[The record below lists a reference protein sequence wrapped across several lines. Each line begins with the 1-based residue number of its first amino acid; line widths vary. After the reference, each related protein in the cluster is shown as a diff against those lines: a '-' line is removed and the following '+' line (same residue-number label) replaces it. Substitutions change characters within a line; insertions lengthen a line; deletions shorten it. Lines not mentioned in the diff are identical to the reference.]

1 MAEKVIIPLEA
12 KVDKAIE
19 EIAGLKEE
27 LKGVAEA
34 NKTAAKATK
43 GLASGF
49 KGLGLA
55 MKTAG
60 IGLIIG
66 ALNMLKEVLMK
77 NQPVVD
83 FMDKAMTSLGLVF
96 QKVSETVIDLG
107 TNIID
112 AFSNPKE
119 ALEGLWEAIKTNIVN
134 RFEGLINQ
142 FKAVGKVLEGVF
154 TLDWDMIKEGAS
166 DSATAFVQ
174 IATGLDEVQQ
184 TQAQEFFKETATAI
198 AQVTTEAV
206 KTADALVDQ
215 RKEVELLEAGQQKLM
230 LTYQNQ
236 AELQRQ
242 IRDDE
247 SLTFEERI
255 AANERL
261 GEILDEQLETE
272 QSLAQRKLDLAKAE
286 LELNSENLELQKAV
300 ILAETELVDIEER
313 ITGQRSEQLTNTN
326 ALVREQI
333 DATNEL
339 ALVGKSQ
346 RELEITELNQW
357 YKDKLKLAKK
367 AGVDTEN
374 IDKEFAR
381 RKKKITQA
389 QINDEVA
396 AFGQLAGALGALA
409 GDNKELAAA
418 EAIIQTYLG
427 ATKAFGQGGVVGF
440 VTAAAVIAAGLANV
454 KKIYDTDIPSGEAA
468 GGSIPSGISS
478 GGGNVPSVGSSIAA
492 AIPTETN
499 LTDVVSSVN
508 NRNQEPIRAYVVA
521 QEVTDSQEANAYL
534 NNQKTL

>member
-418 EAIIQTYLG
+418 EAIIHTYLG

>member
-12 KVDKAIE
+12 KLDKAIE

-27 LKGVAEA
+27 LKGVADA
-34 NKTAAKATK
+34 NKKAAKATK
-43 GLASGF
+43 GLAKGF
-49 KGLGLA
+49 KGVGLA

-60 IGLIIG
+60 IGLVIS
-66 ALNMLKEVLMK
+66 ALNMLKEVLMQ

-83 FMDKAMTSLGLVF
+83 FMDKAMTSLGIVF
-96 QKVSETVIDLG
+96 QKVSETVISLG
-107 TNIID
+107 TDIVD

-119 ALEGLWEAIKTNIVN
+119 AIKGLWVVIKENLVN
-134 RFEGLINQ
+134 RFEGVINQ

-154 TLDWDMIKEGAS
+154 TLDFDLIKEGAS

-174 IATGLDEVQQ
+174 MATGLDEVQQ
-184 TQAQEFFKETATAI
+184 TQAQEFFKETATALVE
-198 AQVTTEAV
+198 VTTQAV

-286 LELNSENLELQKAV
+286 LEQNSENLELQKAV
-300 ILAETELVDIEER
+300 IAAETELVDIEER

-326 ALVREQI
+326 ALLKEQLE
-333 DATNEL
+333 ATNDL
-339 ALVGKSQ
+339 SLIGKNQ
-346 RELEITELNQW
+346 RELELIELDQW
-357 YKDKLKLAKK
+357 YQEKLRLAKK
-367 AGVDTEN
+367 SGVDTEN

-396 AFGQLAGALGALA
+396 AFGQLAGALSSLA

-418 EAIIQTYLG
+418 SAIMDTYAG
-427 ATKAFGQGGVVGF
+427 ANKALAQGGILGIVS
-440 VTAAAVIAAGLANV
+440 AATIIATGLANV
-454 KKIYDTDIPSGEAA
+454 KKIYDTEVPNA
-468 GGSIPSGISS
+468 
-478 GGGNVPSVGSSIAA
+478 GGGNVPSAGATISANVPRQATLS
-492 AIPTETN
+492 
-499 LTDVVSSVN
+499 DVASRIGQS
-508 NRNQEPIRAYVVA
+508 NQQPVRAYVIG
-521 QEVTDSQEANAYL
+521 QDVTDSQEAQAYL

>member
-19 EIAGLKEE
+19 EIASLKDE

-34 NKTAAKATK
+34 NKAAAKASK
-43 GLASGF
+43 GLAKGF
-49 KGLGLA
+49 KGVGLA

-66 ALNMLKEVLMK
+66 ALNMLKDVLMQ
-77 NQPVVD
+77 NQPIVD
-83 FMDKAMTSLGLVF
+83 FMDKAMTSLGIVF

-107 TNIID
+107 TDIIA
-112 AFSNPKE
+112 AFSNPKQ
-119 ALEGLWEAIKTNIVN
+119 ALEDLWTAIKTNIVN

-154 TLDWDMIKEGAS
+154 TLDWDMVKEGAA

-174 IATGLDEVQQ
+174 VATGLDEIQQ
-184 TQAQEFFKETATAI
+184 TNAVELFKETATAI
-198 AQVTTEAV
+198 AEVTVEAV

-247 SLTFEERI
+247 SATFEERI
-255 AANERL
+255 AANEEL
-261 GEILDEQLETE
+261 GRILDEQLETE
-272 QSLAQRKLDLAKAE
+272 QSLAQKKLDLAQKE
-286 LELNSENLELQKAV
+286 LAGNTENLELQKAV
-300 ILAETELVDIEER
+300 IAAETELVDIEER

-326 ALVREQI
+326 ALLKEQLE
-333 DATNEL
+333 AANEL
-339 ALVGKSQ
+339 GTIGKTQ

-357 YKDKLKLAKK
+357 YQEKLRLAKK
-367 AGVDTEN
+367 SGQDTEN
-374 IDKEFAR
+374 IDKEFAK

-389 QINDEVA
+389 QVNDELA
-396 AFGQLAGALGALA
+396 ALGALAGALGALA

-418 EAIIQTYLG
+418 QAIIQTYLG
-427 ATKAFGQGGVVGF
+427 ANKAFGEGGPFGF
-440 VTAAAVIAAGLANV
+440 VSAAAVIAAGLANV
-454 KKIYDTDIPSGEAA
+454 KKIYATKLPA
-468 GGSIPSGISS
+468 SS
-478 GGGNVPSVGSSIAA
+478 GGGGSGGSVPAVGSNIAA
-492 AIPTETN
+492 SLPTQTN
-499 LTDVVSSVN
+499 LSDVVSSVN
-508 NRNQEPIRAYVVA
+508 QSNQEPIRAYVIG
-521 QEVTDSQEANAYL
+521 QDVTDSQEAQSYL

>member
-19 EIAGLKEE
+19 EIASLKDE

-34 NKTAAKATK
+34 NKTAAKASK
-43 GLASGF
+43 GLAKGF
-49 KGLGLA
+49 KGVGLA

-66 ALNMLKEVLMK
+66 ALNMLKDVLMQ
-77 NQPVVD
+77 NQPIVD
-83 FMDKAMTSLGLVF
+83 FMDKAMTSLGIVF

-107 TNIID
+107 TDIIS
-112 AFSNPKE
+112 AFSNPKQ
-119 ALEGLWEAIKTNIVN
+119 ALEDLWTAIKTNIVN

-154 TLDWDMIKEGAS
+154 TLDWDMVKEGAA

-174 IATGLDEVQQ
+174 VATGLDEIQQ
-184 TQAQEFFKETATAI
+184 TNAVEFFKETATAI
-198 AQVTTEAV
+198 AEVTVEAV

-247 SLTFEERI
+247 SATFEERI
-255 AANERL
+255 AANEKL
-261 GEILDEQLETE
+261 GRILDKQLEE
-272 QSLAQRKLDLAKAE
+272 ELSLAQKKVDLARME
-286 LELNSENLELQKAV
+286 SELNADNVELKQNL
-300 ILAETELVDIEER
+300 ILAETELVDINER
-313 ITGQRSEQLTNTN
+313 ITGQKSEQLTNTN
-326 ALVREQI
+326 ALLREEL

-339 ALVGKSQ
+339 ALVGKTQ

-357 YKDKLKLAKK
+357 YQEKLRLAKK
-367 AGVDTEN
+367 AGQDTEN
-374 IDKEFAR
+374 IDKEFAK

-389 QINDEVA
+389 QVNDELA
-396 AFGQLAGALGALA
+396 ALGALAGALGALA

-418 EAIIQTYLG
+418 QAIIQTYLG
-427 ATKAFGQGGVVGF
+427 ANKAFGEGGPLGF
-440 VTAAAVIAAGLANV
+440 VSAAAVIAAGLANV
-454 KKIYDTDIPSGEAA
+454 KKIYDTKLPAGA
-468 GGSIPSGISS
+468 GG
-478 GGGNVPSVGSSIAA
+478 GGGGGSVPAVGSNIAA
-492 AIPTETN
+492 SLPTQTN
-499 LTDVVSSVN
+499 LSDVVSSVN
-508 NRNQEPIRAYVVA
+508 QSNQEPIRAYVIG
-521 QEVTDSQEANAYL
+521 QDVTDSQEAQSYL

>member
-19 EIAGLKEE
+19 EIASLKDE

-43 GLASGF
+43 GLATGF
-49 KGLGLA
+49 KGVGLA

-66 ALNMLKEVLMK
+66 ALNMLKDVLMQ
-77 NQPVVD
+77 NQPIVD
-83 FMDKAMTSLGLVF
+83 FMDKAMTSLGIVF
-96 QKVSETVIDLG
+96 QKVSETVVDLG
-107 TNIID
+107 TDIIS
-112 AFSNPKE
+112 AFSNPKQ
-119 ALEGLWEAIKTNIVN
+119 ALEDLWTAIKTNIVN

-154 TLDWDMIKEGAS
+154 TLDWDMVKEGAA

-174 IATGLDEVQQ
+174 VATGLDEIQQ
-184 TQAQEFFKETATAI
+184 TNAVEFFKETATAI
-198 AQVTTEAV
+198 AEVTVEAV

-261 GEILDEQLETE
+261 GEILDEQLQTE
-272 QSLAQRKLDLAKAE
+272 QDLAQKKLDLAQKE
-286 LELNSENLELQKAV
+286 LAGNSENLELQKAV
-300 ILAETELVDIEER
+300 IAAETELVDIEER

-326 ALVREQI
+326 ALLREQL

-339 ALVGKSQ
+339 GTIGKTQ
-346 RELEITELNQW
+346 REQELIELDQW
-357 YKDKLKLAKK
+357 YQDKLKLAKK
-367 AGVDTEN
+367 SGVDTEN
-374 IDKEFAR
+374 IDKEFAK
-381 RKKKITQA
+381 RKKKITQS
-389 QINDEVA
+389 QVNDELA
-396 AFGQLAGALGALA
+396 AIGGLAGALNSLA
-409 GDNKELAAA
+409 GENKELAAA
-418 EAIIQTYLG
+418 QAIIQTYLG
-427 ATKAFGQGGVVGF
+427 ATKAFGQGGVLGF
-440 VTAAAVIAAGLANV
+440 VTAASVIAAGLANV
-454 KKIYDTDIPSGEAA
+454 KKIYDTKLPA
-468 GGSIPSGISS
+468 SS
-478 GGGNVPSVGSSIAA
+478 GGGGSVPSAGATISANVPRQATLS
-492 AIPTETN
+492 
-499 LTDVVSSVN
+499 DVASRIGQS
-508 NRNQEPIRAYVVA
+508 NQEPVRAYVIG
-521 QEVTDSQEANAYL
+521 QDVTDSQEAQAYL